1 MNNNKRLNNIIRKE
15 ILTYAQLIVN
25 NMNIYN
31 NNNNYDYQFIF
42 LLINNTNII
51 IY

>member
-1 MNNNKRLNNIIRKE
+1 MNNNKRLNNTIRKE
-15 ILTYAQLIVN
+15 ILTYAQFIVN

-31 NNNNYDYQFIF
+31 KNNYYYQFMFI
-42 LLINNTNII
+42 LINTNII